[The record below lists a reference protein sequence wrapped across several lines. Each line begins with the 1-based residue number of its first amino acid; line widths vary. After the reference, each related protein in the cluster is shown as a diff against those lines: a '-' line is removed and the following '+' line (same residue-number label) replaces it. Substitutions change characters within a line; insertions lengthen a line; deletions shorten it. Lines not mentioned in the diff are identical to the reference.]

1 MPPARDHVPSLC
13 ARYSHLSPVVTQENA
28 DTDHTRTGEPPKLAE
43 HRPAY
48 LQPQRSAELLI
59 RPGLAGS
66 CLAASLPFAPPFW
79 SFRSAVAL
87 QTTSQSLHDHLY
99 MRCSC
104 SCGVCRLGPPPVLR
118 AWRHDLSRA
127 VLCKARES
135 GASFVVC
142 VRAHPAVACHKL
154 YDHPDKCPTPA

>member
-66 CLAASLPFAPPFW
+66 CLAASLPFAPPFLVIPER
-79 SFRSAVAL
+79 RSSADHLPESARP
-87 QTTSQSLHDHLY
+87 SLHALLVLV
-99 MRCSC
+99 R
-104 SCGVCRLGPPPVLR
+104 RLSTRPPPC
-118 AWRHDLSRA
+118 AQS
-127 VLCKARES
+127 
-135 GASFVVC
+135 
-142 VRAHPAVACHKL
+142 VA
-154 YDHPDKCPTPA
+154 P